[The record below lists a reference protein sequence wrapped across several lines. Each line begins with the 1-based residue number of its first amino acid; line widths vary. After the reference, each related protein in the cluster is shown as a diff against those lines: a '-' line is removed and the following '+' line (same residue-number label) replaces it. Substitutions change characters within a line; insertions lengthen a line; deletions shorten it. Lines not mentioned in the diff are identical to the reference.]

1 MSDST
6 LNYFLARGTT
16 AQRLAFGPSPPSP
29 ANAPPTQGYLFWDE
43 DLQQL
48 FAYDF
53 NLAAWV
59 ATGSGSGGAAI
70 SAGTQS
76 GNTGT
81 IVFSASN
88 GITFGMSN
96 SSIVTA
102 TVKTNYAGTGL
113 TTATTTGTV
122 IVGTNSTNGLSLG
135 VPAWITAGGGGG
147 SVNVSAGTTSNN
159 LTALT
164 FANSNGISFGLNA
177 STITATVKTDYQSS
191 GNYLTTA
198 ALSGDTSKY
207 AQAWDL
213 TGNTSGTT
221 SSLQGTVWHFQGGN
235 NITVSGSSNT
245 IVFSGANAAGA
256 QTAISGI
263 VASNTTYTS
272 GTVTFSGVGGGVTV
286 NSNTGQRI
294 DISVGNYITTA
305 DLSQNSSKYVQ
316 NWKLTG
322 NTAGTTSS
330 AQGTDLWF
338 SGGNSITVSG
348 SSNSIVFSVGNY
360 LTTAM
365 QSNAATISNINV
377 SGGTTSS
384 NLSNFK
390 LIDSNG
396 VSWSLDTGS
405 KIYATVKTDYLTTA
419 DLSANSSKYVQNWK
433 LTGNTAG
440 TTSSAAGT
448 DLWFSGGNSITVS
461 GSSNSI
467 VFSVGNYIT
476 TAALSGD
483 TTKYA
488 QAWDLT
494 GNTSGT
500 TSSLQGSLW
509 HFSGGANLTISGSS
523 NTLVFSAGSAAA
535 APVNFSA
542 GTTSGNLGSVVF
554 SNSNGIS
561 FGLNGS
567 TITGTVSTYSTV
579 GTATT
584 GYDVASANS
593 IGSITRWAA
602 EDHRHAGIGAIGI
615 STGNTSGTS
624 GSNQGTYWFV
634 GGTNQTVSQITSNNG
649 SHTLVIAGKNEGYA
663 PILEP
668 YPLNT
673 ATQTFAPGAGTWY
686 LAPFTAFGSMSGG
699 RINVLVNNTG
709 TANLFLDIG
718 ETAYNSGST
727 GGIQQSYTLSA
738 AVALFSQGTG
748 SNSSRLESLWSNSY
762 SMGWSKSQSIST
774 NAATNIA
781 VSMAHSVSYIQDI
794 GSDGAYTL
802 SQYAGAGSS
811 TFGNSSGASTGVST
825 VFSSGRNL
833 VSGSVVQ
840 PFGFNT
846 TISAGNY
853 WLGYAWSSTRARA
866 STGNLT
872 TGSDFSFGGLLGLS
886 RLAVD
891 SLYRNFGSTVTTA
904 RSQQVPY
911 GLYTAA
917 ANMTPPVFVNFS
929 SDLSSLASQWV
940 PYFNFQVRGLTR

>member
-1 MSDST
+1 VSDST
-6 LNYFLARGTT
+6 LNYFVASGTN
-16 AQRLAFGPSPPSP
+16 AERLAFTPSPPSP
-29 ANAPPTQGYLFWDE
+29 ANAPPHPGYFFYETDTGDTYSWDGAVW
-43 DLQQL
+43 QL
-48 FAYDF
+48 
-53 NLAAWV
+53 V
-59 ATGSGSGGAAI
+59 GGSGSGGAAI

-81 IVFSASN
+81 IVFSNSN
-88 GITFGMSN
+88 GVSFGMSG
-96 SSIVTA
+96 STRITA
-102 TVKTNYAGTGL
+102 TVKTDYAGTGI

-122 IVGTNSTNGLSLG
+122 LVGTNSSNGLSLG

-147 SVNVSAGTTSNN
+147 SLNVSAGTTSNN
-159 LTALT
+159 LTNIK
-164 FANSNGISFGLNA
+164 FADSNGVSFGLNA
-177 STITATVKTDYQSS
+177 STITATVKTDYQTS

-198 ALSGDTSKY
+198 DLSQNSSKY

-213 TGNTSGTT
+213 TGNTAGTT
-221 SSLQGTVWHFQGGN
+221 SSLQGTVWHFSGGN

-245 IVFSGANAAGA
+245 IVFSGANAGGA

-294 DISVGNYITTA
+294 DISVGAYITTA

-348 SSNSIVFSVGNY
+348 SSNSVVFSVGNY
-360 LTTAM
+360 ITTAM

-419 DLSANSSKYVQNWK
+419 MASNRGSDFVQATANFLGFPAYVSGTINSGNVSVSVSYLQLGVSN
-433 LTGNTAG
+433 TGNTAG
-440 TTSSAAGT
+440 NTGVSSGQNWIWAGT
-448 DLWFSGGNSITVS
+448 NNITVS
-461 GSSNSI
+461 ES
-467 VFSVGNYIT
+467 
-476 TAALSGD
+476 TAAFGG
-483 TTKYA
+483 T
-488 QAWDLT
+488 
-494 GNTSGT
+494 NTI
-500 TSSLQGSLW
+500 W
-509 HFSGGANLTISGSS
+509 ISGA
-523 NTLVFSAGSAAA
+523 TVAGQ
-535 APVNFSA
+535 PVNFSA
-542 GTTSGNLGSVVF
+542 GTTSNNLGSVVF
-554 SNSNGIS
+554 SNSGGIS

-567 TITGTVSTYSTV
+567 TITASASTV

-584 GYDVASANS
+584 VYDVASASSN
-593 IGSITRWAA
+593 GTVTRWAA

-615 STGNTSGTS
+615 STSGNTSGTT
-624 GSNQGTYWFV
+624 GSVQGTYWFQ
-634 GGTNQTVSQITSNNG
+634 GGSNQTVSQITSNNG
-649 SHTLVIAGKNEGYA
+649 SHTLVIVGKNEGYV
-663 PILEP
+663 PFLEP
-668 YPLNT
+668 YPLTN
-673 ATQTFAPGAGTWY
+673 TQTFAPGAGTWY

-699 RINVLVNNTG
+699 RINVLANNTA

-727 GGIQQSYTLSA
+727 GGIQQSYTHSA

-748 SNSSRLESLWSNSY
+748 ANSSLLQSFWSNSY

-781 VSMAHSVSYIQDI
+781 VSMAHSVSYISDI
-794 GSDGAYTL
+794 GSDGAYTNVQL
-802 SQYAGAGSS
+802 AGAGSS
-811 TFGNSSGASTGVST
+811 TIANSSGNSTLVST

-833 VSGSVVQ
+833 FSGSLVQ

-846 TISAGNY
+846 TISAGVY

-872 TGSDFSFGGLLGLS
+872 TGSDFSFGALQGIS
-886 RLAVD
+886 RLEQNSV
-891 SLYRNFGSTVTTA
+891 YRNFGSTATA
-904 RSQQVPY
+904 ARTAQVPY

-917 ANMTPPVFVNFS
+917 ANMVPPVNIAIS

-940 PYFNFQVRGLTR
+940 PYFNFQVRGLTK